1 MITRKLAFVFLG
13 LLDSMQ
19 AASAGECLLSH
30 ATYREPRSG
39 AVMQFRPMDNE
50 PAALT
55 TEVFSLTVPHTDIRL
70 PADITWTNGK
80 NSFPLGTIRH
90 ACTDE
95 DREAGLEDGS
105 GLCRIWDGQVYALT
119 GGGAEQLNS
128 REATPAPKG
137 LLLPDFGAAF
147 TEGAD
152 FAKANP
158 DGSAW
163 DAFILTGCSD
173 E

>member
-1 MITRKLAFVFLG
+1 MIVRKLACVFLG
-13 LLDSMQ
+13 LLGPIQM
-19 AASAGECLLSH
+19 ANAKECLLSH

-39 AVMQFRPMDNE
+39 AVLRFRPLDNE

-55 TEVFSLTVPHTDIRL
+55 AQVFSLSVPNTDKNL

-90 ACTDE
+90 TCTDD
-95 DREAGLEDGS
+95 DREAGLQDGS

-137 LLLPDFGAAF
+137 LAVARFRCGFHRMGRFRRRQSGWLGL
-147 TEGAD
+147 
-152 FAKANP
+152 
-158 DGSAW
+158 
-163 DAFILTGCSD
+163 GCLHSD
-173 E
+173 RMQR